1 MFAMSL
7 DQLVLLIVLIG
18 VILTLRP
25 PPSFWQRLHGDL
37 RRLDLELTRRY
48 PQWRRMPVY
57 SAETIRRKEAEFIRD
72 RLPRK
77 VPYVAIGL
85 VLLAIGVLLWWIAQ

>member
-18 VILTLRP
+18 IILTLRP